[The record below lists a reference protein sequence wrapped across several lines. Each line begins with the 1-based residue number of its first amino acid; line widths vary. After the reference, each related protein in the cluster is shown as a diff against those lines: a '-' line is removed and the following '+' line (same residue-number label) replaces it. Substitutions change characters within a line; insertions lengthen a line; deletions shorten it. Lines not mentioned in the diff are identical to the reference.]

1 MELVASPSYE
11 ALSYTWGDPQDTRT
25 IHVGGKRFKVTA
37 SLWNALHNIRLQ
49 SETRTL
55 WVDAVCIDQTNLAE
69 KSSQVPL
76 MAMIYRRAR
85 RVLVSLNTHIAPSWV
100 QSSEPSTWPE
110 GWAVKQADMYW
121 GSASYWLFQLAIEEY
136 WKRCWIV
143 QEIGSALAIDVYAGP
158 QPIPWRSFIQLMRL
172 YEKKFPSGPAHR
184 VTRLDDL
191 RASLYQDGET
201 YMLERLLESFVDSF
215 CSVSL
220 DKVLAFSNLAVDCQ
234 EDCLPI
240 DYQAGI
246 RPLYEAVIAFQ
257 NISSYNTA
265 DKSIDMVHFAGLVR
279 RLLAREQQ
287 VVVKTYETSGLIYQP
302 GTWSYWLC
310 GDENFR
316 AYMGSIEKEAQK
328 GKTPTITLIALLDI
342 IPRIFTGVNKIKQMT
357 SIWLS
362 SAPEVKEYWSPE
374 SNDNGGI
381 RVTGLIIGEVQEFGP
396 TYTAY
401 LQDTRASR
409 HWSSQLIV
417 GYPAEADLR
426 RALGLNGRLT
436 ALLGAAA
443 DFRLHDVLPLPKFQ
457 GQESGISAG
466 PRLFLGSDITMGLI
480 PSNALIGDVL
490 CQFWNSPAVAVLRRR
505 VHGVYDVVGRGAVV
519 KHGDAIDWDTPT
531 NRTQFDLASN
541 GTIQFRLDLE
551 TLNHLSFDVVNLPG
565 SE

>member
-25 IHVGGKRFKVTA
+25 IHVGGAAYGHDISPRGA
-37 SLWNALHNIRLQ
+37 S
-49 SETRTL
+49 TR
-55 WVDAVCIDQTNLAE
+55 VFE
-69 KSSQVPL
+69 HPYSSQL
-76 MAMIYRRAR
+76 
-85 RVLVSLNTHIAPSWV
+85 V

-143 QEIGSALAIDVYAGP
+143 QEIGSALAVDVYAGP

-172 YEKKFPSGPAHR
+172 YEKKLPSGPAHR

-240 DYQAGI
+240 DYQAGT

-316 AYMGSIEKEAQK
+316 ACMGSIEKEAEK

-342 IPRIFTGVNKIKQMT
+342 IPRIFT
-357 SIWLS
+357 
-362 SAPEVKEYWSPE
+362 EVKEYWSPE
-374 SNDNGGI
+374 SNDNGGL

-505 VHGVYDVVGRGAVV
+505 VDGVYDVVGRGAVV